1 MASRF
6 RINVQRKA
14 AVEPPAVAAPAP
26 APAVAPEAAAEDAA
40 QDDGARARAV
50 PRKRART
57 TFDGGGVS
65 ESKGGGDEDEHG
77 PGGDDAAAAPVAEA
91 APVDVALAIV
101 PFGVSLAD
109 QANAPYV
116 NGAGLAPMARPVA
129 ETRHGMRQFVV
140 SQHGV
145 RMFIQ

>member
-14 AVEPPAVAAPAP
+14 AVEVPAAVAAPAP
-26 APAVAPEAAAEDAA
+26 TLPATEALEEAVQEFSQPLGITPAP
-40 QDDGARARAV
+40 
-50 PRKRART
+50 PRKRARPPY
-57 TFDGGGVS
+57 DGGGVP
-65 ESKGGGDEDEHG
+65 ESKGGDPEDEDEHG
-77 PGGDDAAAAPVAEA
+77 DVDTAPADEPAA
-91 APVDVALAIV
+91 ALAIV
-101 PFGVSLAD
+101 PFGVSLSD

-116 NGAGLAPMARPVA
+116 HGAGLAPMARPVA

>member
-14 AVEPPAVAAPAP
+14 AVDVPAIAAPAPTLPATEALEEAVQEVSQPLGVAPAPPRKRARPPYDGGGVPESKGGEDEDEDGRVDVEAAPAP
-26 APAVAPEAAAEDAA
+26 A
-40 QDDGARARAV
+40 
-50 PRKRART
+50 
-57 TFDGGGVS
+57 
-65 ESKGGGDEDEHG
+65 DE
-77 PGGDDAAAAPVAEA
+77 PAEA
-91 APVDVALAIV
+91 ALAIV
-101 PFGVSLAD
+101 PFGVSLSD